1 MSAHIIVHTPEGGA
15 VPLEGCPVSVI
26 ETRADENTSDLI
38 TVRQAAAELQV
49 QPNTIYRWCTRGL
62 LRPVRLGTRAVR
74 LRRSEI
80 ERLKKN

>member
-1 MSAHIIVHTPEGGA
+1 MSAHIIVHTPEGA

-26 ETRADENTSDLI
+26 ETRAETPTDLI
-38 TVRQAAAELQV
+38 TVRQAAAELHV
-49 QPNTIYRWCTRGL
+49 QINTIYRWCARGL

-74 LRRSEI
+74 LRRSDI

>member
-26 ETRADENTSDLI
+26 ETRAAENTSDLI

-49 QPNTIYRWCTRGL
+49 QPNTVYRWCARGL
-62 LRPVRLGTRAVR
+62 LHPVRLGTRAVR
-74 LRRSEI
+74 LRRSDI

>member
-26 ETRADENTSDLI
+26 ETRAETPTDLI

-49 QPNTIYRWCTRGL
+49 QPNTVYRWCARGL
-62 LRPVRLGTRAVR
+62 LHPVRLGTRAVR
-74 LRRSEI
+74 FRRSEI
-80 ERLKKN
+80 ERFKKN

>member
-1 MSAHIIVHTPEGGA
+1 MSAHIVVHTPEGGA

-26 ETRADENTSDLI
+26 ETRAAKNTSDLI

-49 QPNTIYRWCTRGL
+49 QPNTIYRWCARGL
-62 LRPVRLGTRAVR
+62 LHPVRLGTRAVR
-74 LRRSEI
+74 LRRSDI

>member
-1 MSAHIIVHTPEGGA
+1 MSAHIVVHTPEGGA

-26 ETRADENTSDLI
+26 ETRAAENTSDLI

-49 QPNTIYRWCTRGL
+49 QPNTVYRWCARGL
-62 LRPVRLGTRAVR
+62 LHPVRLGTRAVR
-74 LRRSEI
+74 LRRSDI

>member
-26 ETRADENTSDLI
+26 ETKTENTSDLI

-49 QPNTIYRWCTRGL
+49 QPNTIYRWCARGL
-62 LRPVRLGTRAVR
+62 LHPARLGTRAVR

-80 ERLKKN
+80 ERFKKN

>member
-1 MSAHIIVHTPEGGA
+1 MSAHIVVHTPEGGA

-26 ETRADENTSDLI
+26 ETMAAEKPSDLI

-49 QPNTIYRWCTRGL
+49 QPNTIYRWCARGL
-62 LRPVRLGTRAVR
+62 LHPVRLGTRAVR
-74 LRRSEI
+74 LRRSDI

>member
-1 MSAHIIVHTPEGGA
+1 MSTHIVVHTPGGGA

-26 ETRADENTSDLI
+26 ETKATENTSDLI

-49 QPNTIYRWCTRGL
+49 QINTIYRWCTRGL

-74 LRRSEI
+74 LRRSDI

>member
-26 ETRADENTSDLI
+26 ETRAAENPSDLI

-49 QPNTIYRWCTRGL
+49 QPNTVYRWCARGL
-62 LRPVRLGTRAVR
+62 LHPVRLGTRAVR
-74 LRRSEI
+74 FRRSEI
-80 ERLKKN
+80 ERFKKN

>member
-26 ETRADENTSDLI
+26 ETKTEKTSDLI

-49 QPNTIYRWCTRGL
+49 QINTVYRWCARGL
-62 LRPVRLGTRAVR
+62 LHPVRLGTRAVR
-74 LRRSEI
+74 LRRSDI

>member
-1 MSAHIIVHTPEGGA
+1 MSAHIVVHTPEGGA

-26 ETRADENTSDLI
+26 ETRAETPTDLI

-49 QPNTIYRWCTRGL
+49 QINTIYRWCARGL

-74 LRRSEI
+74 FRRSEI
-80 ERLKKN
+80 ERFKKN

>member
-1 MSAHIIVHTPEGGA
+1 MSAHIVVHTPEGGA

-26 ETRADENTSDLI
+26 ETMAAEKPSDLI

-49 QPNTIYRWCTRGL
+49 QINTIYRWCTRGL
-62 LRPVRLGTRAVR
+62 LHPVRLGTRAVR
-74 LRRSEI
+74 LRRSDI

>member
-1 MSAHIIVHTPEGGA
+1 MSAHIVVHTPEGDA

-26 ETRADENTSDLI
+26 ETRAETPTDLI

-49 QPNTIYRWCTRGL
+49 QINTIYRWCTRGL

-74 LRRSEI
+74 LRRSDI

>member
-26 ETRADENTSDLI
+26 ETRAETPTDLI

-49 QPNTIYRWCTRGL
+49 QPNTVYRWCARGL
-62 LRPVRLGTRAVR
+62 LHPVRLGTRAVR
-74 LRRSEI
+74 LRRSDI

>member
-1 MSAHIIVHTPEGGA
+1 MSAHIVVHTPEGGA

-26 ETRADENTSDLI
+26 ETRAENTSDLI

-49 QPNTIYRWCTRGL
+49 QPNTIYRWFARGL

-74 LRRSEI
+74 LRRSDI

>member
-1 MSAHIIVHTPEGGA
+1 MSAHIVVHTPEEGA
-15 VPLEGCPVSVI
+15 VLLEGCPVSVI
-26 ETRADENTSDLI
+26 ETAENPSDLI

-74 LRRSEI
+74 FRRSEI
-80 ERLKKN
+80 ERFKKN

>member
-26 ETRADENTSDLI
+26 ETRAAKNTSDLI

-49 QPNTIYRWCTRGL
+49 QPNTIYRWCARGL
-62 LRPVRLGTRAVR
+62 LHPVRLGTRAVR
-74 LRRSEI
+74 LRRSDI

>member
-15 VPLEGCPVSVI
+15 VPLEGCRVSVI
-26 ETRADENTSDLI
+26 ETRTENSSDLI

-49 QPNTIYRWCTRGL
+49 QINTVYRWCTRGL
-62 LRPVRLGTRAVR
+62 LHPVRLGTRAVR
-74 LRRSEI
+74 LRRSDI

>member
-26 ETRADENTSDLI
+26 ETPAAEKPSDLI
-38 TVRQAAAELQV
+38 TVRQAAEELQV
-49 QPNTIYRWCTRGL
+49 RPNTVYRWCARGL

-80 ERLKKN
+80 ERFKKN

>member
-1 MSAHIIVHTPEGGA
+1 MSAHIVVHTPEGGA

-26 ETRADENTSDLI
+26 ETRAAKNTSDLI

-49 QPNTIYRWCTRGL
+49 QPNTVYRWCARGL
-62 LRPVRLGTRAVR
+62 LHPVRLGTRAVR
-74 LRRSEI
+74 LRRSDI

>member
-26 ETRADENTSDLI
+26 ETRAAKNTSDLI

-49 QPNTIYRWCTRGL
+49 QINTIYRWCTRGL

-74 LRRSEI
+74 LRRSDI

>member
-1 MSAHIIVHTPEGGA
+1 MSAHIVVHTPGGGA

-26 ETRADENTSDLI
+26 ETRAETPTDLI

-49 QPNTIYRWCTRGL
+49 QINTIYRWCARGL

-74 LRRSEI
+74 LRRSDI

>member
-1 MSAHIIVHTPEGGA
+1 MSARIVVHTPEGGA

-26 ETRADENTSDLI
+26 ETKTETPTDLI

-49 QPNTIYRWCTRGL
+49 QINTVYRWCARGL

-74 LRRSEI
+74 FRRSEI
-80 ERLKKN
+80 ERFKKN